1 MILRLPKTS
10 GRYNKKSIKL
20 RAYSVIS
27 LALISALTL
36 TSSPIH
42 ADQSSDQT
50 TLTVNTWTLSKSKG
64 DSDLSAAQAVITA
77 LLINQSES
85 KYPVFKSK
93 TSPNAK
99 KIVTA
104 WLKAKKSKASDSVA
118 AKLAGFTSANAK
130 VGDIYF
136 LKQGV
141 SAWLASKKAGKSD
154 GEASLA
160 FTRSVWEATITY
172 AAILMTNDAT
182 VQMIKTEVQEWN
194 IANGK

>member
-1 MILRLPKTS
+1 MILKIRRAL
-10 GRYNKKSIKL
+10 NKISNKSMRR
-20 RAYSVIS
+20 RAYSGIS
-27 LALISALTL
+27 FALISVLTF
-36 TSSPIH
+36 TSSPVH
-42 ADQSSDQT
+42 AEESSDQT
-50 TLTVNTWTLSKSKG
+50 ALTVNTWNMSKSKG
-64 DSDLSAAQAVITA
+64 DSDLSAAQAVIAA
-77 LLINQSES
+77 LLLDQSES
-85 KYPVFKSK
+85 KYPAFKSK
-93 TSPNAK
+93 TSPKAK

-118 AKLAGFTSANAK
+118 AKLSGFTSANAK
-130 VGDIYF
+130 AGDIYF

-182 VQMIKTEVQEWN
+182 VQKIKKEVQDWN
-194 IANGK
+194 TANGQ

>member
-1 MILRLPKTS
+1 M
-10 GRYNKKSIKL
+10 
-20 RAYSVIS
+20 
-27 LALISALTL
+27 
-36 TSSPIH
+36 
-42 ADQSSDQT
+42 
-50 TLTVNTWTLSKSKG
+50 SKSKG
-64 DSDLSAAQAVITA
+64 DSDLSAAQAVIAA
-77 LLINQSES
+77 LLLDQSES
-85 KYPVFKSK
+85 KYPAFKSK
-93 TSPNAK
+93 TSPKAK

-118 AKLAGFTSANAK
+118 AKLSGFTSANAK
-130 VGDIYF
+130 AGDIYF

-182 VQMIKTEVQEWN
+182 VQKIKKEVQDWN
-194 IANGK
+194 TANGQ